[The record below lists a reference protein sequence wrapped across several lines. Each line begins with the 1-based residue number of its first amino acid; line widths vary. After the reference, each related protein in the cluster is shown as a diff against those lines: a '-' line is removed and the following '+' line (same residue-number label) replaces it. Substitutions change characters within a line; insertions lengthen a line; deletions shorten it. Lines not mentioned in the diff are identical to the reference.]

1 MQTIRIHSV
10 GFRQL
15 FIMYH
20 VSAGIGFLLLI
31 LFFCQSAFDIDAQ
44 LFFLIAGILMIV
56 LPYFLAPPEIIL
68 DIEEKTFVFRTGFKY
83 SIIEFQHIEELTIYA
98 DVMLIRHTK
107 TNQKISIYQDHF
119 KHIPLPNMK
128 KYIENV
134 LNGNTNIDERQFN
147 SIKFKGCL
155 LFG

>member
-1 MQTIRIHSV
+1 MRTIRIHSV

-20 VSAGIGFLLLI
+20 ASAGIGFLLLV
-31 LFFCQSAFDIDAQ
+31 LFFCHSAFDIDAQ
-44 LFFLIAGILMIV
+44 SLFLIAGILMIV
-56 LPYFLAPPEIIL
+56 LPYYLAPPEIIL

-83 SIIEFQHIEELTIYA
+83 SIIEFQHINELSIYE
-98 DVMLIRHTK
+98 DVMLIRNTK
-107 TNQKISIYQDHF
+107 TNQNILIYQDHF

-128 KYIENV
+128 KYIVNV
-134 LNGNTNIDERQFN
+134 LNGNTKINERQFD
-147 SIKFKGCL
+147 SIKFKKCL